1 MLQPEY
7 RQTAVVRF
15 RCYVT
20 KGTQAG
26 VGMSR
31 YGPLLSCQQLS
42 MTGIAL
48 LTVGVLYRGRAACIA
63 GLSMH

>member
-1 MLQPEY
+1 
-7 RQTAVVRF
+7 
-15 RCYVT
+15 
-20 KGTQAG
+20 
-26 VGMSR
+26 MSR